1 MVTSSLPGVFVF
13 SFLIGF
19 GAVVSPGPVSVAIV
33 SLSTRRGWIV
43 GPLIATGHS
52 FMELAIVALIGI
64 GLTSFMA
71 QMSIQTLIAI
81 LGGLLLIW
89 MGGSMLYG
97 IWKGKIHLTSVD
109 TDESEMSYPQMIGL
123 GMITTLS
130 NPFWYA
136 WWLTVAA
143 GYLAQAQ
150 ALGNAS
156 VAAFFF
162 GHISA
167 DYLWDT
173 VLSGVIGRG
182 GQWITDTTYRWIIGI
197 CGVFFLYLGF
207 QFIIKGITMIL
218 APL

>member
-1 MVTSSLPGVFVF
+1 MVTSSLPGVFVL
-13 SFLIGF
+13 SFVIGF
-19 GAVVSPGPVSVAIV
+19 GAVVSPGPVSAAIV
-33 SLSTRRGWIV
+33 SQSTRRGWIV

-89 MGGSMLYG
+89 MGGGMLND
-97 IWKGKIHLTSVD
+97 IWRGKIHLTSVNP
-109 TDESEMSYPQMIGL
+109 DEGEMSYPQMIGL

-150 ALGNAS
+150 ALGSAS

-182 GQWITDTTYRWIIGI
+182 RQWITDTTYRWIIGI
-197 CGVFFLYLGF
+197 CGAFFLYLGF
-207 QFIIKGITMIL
+207 QFIINGITMIL
-218 APL
+218 AP

>member
-1 MVTSSLPGVFVF
+1 MATSSLQALFVT
-13 SFLIGF
+13 SFLLGI
-19 GAVVSPGPVSVAIV
+19 GAVVSPGPVSAAIV
-33 SLSTRRGWIV
+33 SQSPRRGWIV

-64 GLTSFMA
+64 GLTSFMT

-89 MGGSMLYG
+89 MGGSMLNG

-136 WWLTVAA
+136 WWVTVAA
-143 GYLAQAQ
+143 GLLVQAQ
-150 ALGNAS
+150 ALGSAS
-156 VAAFFF
+156 LAAFFF

-173 VLSGVIGRG
+173 ILSVVIGSGR
-182 GQWITDTTYRWIIGI
+182 QWITDTTYRWIIGL
-197 CGVFFLYLGF
+197 CGAFFLYMGF
-207 QFIIKGITMIL
+207 QFIINGFTMIL
-218 APL
+218 APP